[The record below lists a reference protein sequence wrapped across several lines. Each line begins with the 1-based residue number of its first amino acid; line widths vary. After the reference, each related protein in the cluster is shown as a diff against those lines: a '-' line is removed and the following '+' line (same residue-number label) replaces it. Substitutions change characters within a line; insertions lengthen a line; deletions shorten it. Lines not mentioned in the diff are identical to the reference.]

1 MNQYRVIFDE
11 VEWESPVPGVR
22 HKVVVTGDEKLRL
35 VEYTPEMAPHWCS
48 VGHVGLIL
56 EGRFE
61 IAFDGSTQVF
71 RAGDGVLIPSG
82 EQHRH
87 RATALS
93 DFVRA
98 VFVEKV

>member
-1 MNQYRVIFDE
+1 MNQYRVIFNE
-11 VEWESPVPGVR
+11 VAWESPIPGVR
-22 HKVVVTGDEKLRL
+22 HKVVVTGDAKFRL

-56 EGRFE
+56 EGIFE
-61 IAFDGSTQVF
+61 MGFERSTQLSK
-71 RAGDGVLIPSG
+71 AGDGVLIPSG

-87 RATALS
+87 RAIALS
-93 DFVRA
+93 DVVRA